1 MNDILVKTKFL
12 LPTLSRAEKL
22 VAKYLLDNPEAI
34 RNMTLLI
41 LAQETGSSDTSII
54 RFCKR
59 LGYDGFSSFKQSF
72 MEAAVDENKT
82 ITQEISSN
90 DSMIDILN
98 KVFKHNIET
107 LNNTLAL
114 VSEDYSKAL
123 EALLKAKSVH
133 FFGVGDAYIVANLAY
148 MKFSRLGYSGS
159 AHSDVTLQLI
169 TASLLSEND
178 VALAIS
184 YSGASGNVVKAMKV
198 AKEAG
203 ATTICITQM
212 NKSPLLKYTDINLF
226 ISTSDLTV
234 GKDIVSRRVADQA
247 IIEALYLGVLTK
259 TERDSALFIK
269 KTQKAIDLNKI

>member
-1 MNDILVKTKFL
+1 MNDILIKTRFL
-12 LPTLSRAEKL
+12 LPTLPRAEKL
-22 VAKYLLDNPEAI
+22 VAKYLLDNPDSI
-34 RNMTLLI
+34 RNITLLI

-54 RFCKR
+54 RFCRR

-82 ITQEISSN
+82 ITQEIYSE

-148 MKFSRLGYSGS
+148 MKFSRLGYGGS

-184 YSGASGNVVKAMKV
+184 YSGASDNIVKAMKV
-198 AKEAG
+198 AKDAG

-259 TERDSALFIK
+259 TERDGASFIK